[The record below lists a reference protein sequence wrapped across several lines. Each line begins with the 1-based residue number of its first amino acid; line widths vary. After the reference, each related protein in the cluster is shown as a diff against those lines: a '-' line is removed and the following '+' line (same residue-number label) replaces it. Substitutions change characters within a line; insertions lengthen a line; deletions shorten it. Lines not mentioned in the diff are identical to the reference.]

1 MLYMS
6 DDKKKVFRTEQECY
20 EYEQKINQEK
30 LNKEKL
36 EEEKKS
42 KLDAINKKYDELQ
55 ELVLNFTKEYGI
67 RQAPYFAPI
76 YELMNMLGF

>member
-1 MLYMS
+1 M
-6 DDKKKVFRTEQECY
+6 
-20 EYEQKINQEK
+20 
-30 LNKEKL
+30 
-36 EEEKKS
+36 S

-76 YELMNMLGF
+76 YELMNMLGFQIKAAFYAVVKNMT